1 MQNLWDAISNA
12 VSRWKYEPYVVG
24 GEPVEVEFRVIYNVD
39 GKPFVP
45 VVQRQ

>member
-1 MQNLWDAISNA
+1 MQYIWGAIDNA
-12 VSRWKYEPYVVG
+12 VSRWKYKPYTVD

-45 VVQRQ
+45 QVERQ